1 MSRSIA
7 VLFVMAIS
15 LAARGADAQEST
27 ARPGAVE
34 VTYMPAGAAFFT
46 SKDDSSGET
55 DPTPNFGNY
64 TFGTAV
70 TVNLNRVI
78 GIEGEIGSMIAT
90 KSGLQFGT
98 LGDDLKAPNMLSYT
112 GNVVLSPWTGH
123 ALVPYATGGIGG
135 MTMFERPRLGVLSD
149 ETFLTGNVGGGVK
162 WYAANKRWGLRGDYR
177 FAATRGKDDAPEFYG
192 RDTRYAHRV
201 YAGVMIGT
209 GTRRTAPR
217 PPATPATPA
226 PPIAAAPPPPPPVQ
240 QQVSVR
246 EVEEVEVEET
256 IEFAV
261 LDDVQFDFDQA
272 VPRADALP
280 ALQQAVSAL
289 EAEHRPSSGHRRP
302 RQQRGHGGVQPCARR
317 TARVVGQ
324 GLHRRQRDRRV
335 AAADH
340 QLRRRAAQ
348 VRQFDG
354 RDPTPESPCRI
365 RTRRPEQQRPAI
377 VGAVEATRAKHAPA
391 DAGPDCGLRTSA
403 SGLSRA
409 TARSAFPNAPAQT
422 APPLARVQRVDR
434 MS

>member
-1 MSRSIA
+1 MRDGRARHRSQEEHMSRSIA
-7 VLFVMAIS
+7 ALFVMAIS
-15 LAARGADAQEST
+15 LAARSAGAQEAT

-112 GNVVLSPWTGH
+112 GNVVVSPWTGH

-201 YAGVMIGT
+201 YAGVIIGT

-226 PPIAAAPPPPPPVQ
+226 PPVAAAPPPPPPVQ
-240 QQVSVR
+240 QQLNVR

-280 ALQQAVSAL
+280 ALQQAVNAL
-289 EAEHRPSSGHRRP
+289 RQNLALRLVIEGHASNEGTAEYNLALGERRAWSVKDYIVANGIDASRLQTISFGEERPKYDNSTEETRR
-302 RQQRGHGGVQPCARR
+302 
-317 TARVVGQ
+317 
-324 GLHRRQRDRRV
+324 LN
-335 AAADH
+335 
-340 QLRRRAAQ
+340 RRAAF
-348 VRQFDG
+348 V
-354 RDPTPESPCRI
+354 
-365 RTRRPEQQRPAI
+365 
-377 VGAVEATRAKHAPA
+377 PA
-391 DAGPDCGLRTSA
+391 DQNSSDQG
-403 SGLSRA
+403 
-409 TARSAFPNAPAQT
+409 Q
-422 APPLARVQRVDR
+422 
-434 MS
+434 